1 MPLEYF
7 PMLIHLEVSL
17 DELIQLEIF
26 IVLPKRIVQSL
37 CNPQP
42 AKEEEE
48 LDCHEDWIVEIQ
60 LISFPNTIPR
70 DNTTMNKRFVHI
82 QP

>member
-1 MPLEYF
+1 MHS
-7 PMLIHLEVSL
+7 HLEVSL
-17 DELIQLEIF
+17 NELVKLKVF
-26 IVLPKRIVQSL
+26 IVLPKWIVQSL
-37 CNPQP
+37 CYPQP

-70 DNTTMNKRFVHI
+70 DNTKDLYKSSHDRSTSVS
-82 QP
+82 